1 MNYNEIR
8 KMAADMGINTYRM
21 KKQDLIQAIQRA
33 ENNMEC
39 FGTPRV
45 EYCNEEICLWRDD
58 CIALNDM
65 LNNANPV

>member
-1 MNYNEIR
+1 MKYNEIR
-8 KMAADMGINTYRM
+8 KMAIDMGINTHRM
-21 KKQDLIQAIQRA
+21 KKNDLVRAIQR
-33 ENNMEC
+33 EEKNMEC

-58 CIALNDM
+58 CISLNDM

>member
-8 KMAADMGINTYRM
+8 KKARNMDIKTHGM
-21 KKQDLIQAIQRA
+21 KKQDLIHAIQRA

-45 EYCNEEICLWRDD
+45 DYCDEEICLWRND
-58 CIALNDM
+58 CISNHV

>member
-8 KMAADMGINTYRM
+8 KMAIDMGINTHRM
-21 KKQDLIQAIQRA
+21 KKHDLVRAIQKT

-45 EYCNEEICLWRDD
+45 DYCNEEICLWRDD
-58 CIALNDM
+58 CVSMNHV